1 MSTRVCASENDGGRV
16 KANDC
21 QLNRI
26 SYLFSFVCVCV
37 CFSSSLLCNEQKAY
51 GTFNGYTLGE
61 FLETRNRDLNPIWI
75 SKSDICVSR
84 TNQDINIAI

>member
-51 GTFNGYTLGE
+51 GTFNGYTLNLLYRAKMH
-61 FLETRNRDLNPIWI
+61 FPFVANAN
-75 SKSDICVSR
+75 V
-84 TNQDINIAI
+84 N